1 MKGNDEIA
9 GMFRLIILIGFVL
22 IFYSCTEKPSS
33 ECEGVPELVGTA
45 TVQFSSLESELSK
58 FNSKKELVDFFGDKE
73 ILRDIFFSR
82 SAYPNDSAFINTLY
96 RRFTNPAFDTLTEE
110 TLKVFGDGS
119 ELKKSFDEAFSYLR
133 HYYPETKIPKVV
145 TVISGMEND
154 LYVSDS
160 LIIVGLDFFLG
171 PKARY
176 RPNMYEYML
185 QRYHKD
191 YVVPAVI
198 LLYGISEKINRVNT
212 EDKTALADMISY
224 GKAYTFTRFMI
235 PCIPDSTLFGYTK
248 KEAEGALANEDVIWE
263 KLVGNKV
270 LFETSHL
277 VKQRY
282 IGERPNTGEISASC
296 PGRIGM
302 WVGMRMTDQYLKE
315 TGSSL
320 QEMMREP
327 DAAKIFKESKYRPK
341 RK

>member
-1 MKGNDEIA
+1 
-9 GMFRLIILIGFVL
+9 
-22 IFYSCTEKPSS
+22 
-33 ECEGVPELVGTA
+33 
-45 TVQFSSLESELSK
+45 
-58 FNSKKELVDFFGDKE
+58 
-73 ILRDIFFSR
+73 
-82 SAYPNDSAFINTLY
+82 
-96 RRFTNPAFDTLTEE
+96 
-110 TLKVFGDGS
+110 
-119 ELKKSFDEAFSYLR
+119 
-133 HYYPETKIPKVV
+133 
-145 TVISGMEND
+145 
-154 LYVSDS
+154 
-160 LIIVGLDFFLG
+160 
-171 PKARY
+171 
-176 RPNMYEYML
+176 ML

-191 YVVPAVI
+191 YVVPAVM

-302 WVGMRMTDQYLKE
+302 WVGMRMTDEYLKE
-315 TGSSL
+315 TGGTL
-320 QEMMREP
+320 QELMAEP
-327 DAAKIFKESKYRPK
+327 DAGKIFKDSKYRP
-341 RK
+341 RKK